1 MTKVDIIRA
10 WKDEEYFLSLS
21 EAQRAALPA
30 NPAAAIDLS
39 DADLRGVSGGSGS
52 TNTDCSFPR
61 IACGTHP
68 KVTCI

>member
-10 WKDEEYFLSLS
+10 WKDEEYFLSLT

-52 TNTDCSFPR
+52 TNTDCSHPR
-61 IACGTHP
+61 IACGTGP
-68 KVTCI
+68 KILCT